1 MGSTFDRL
9 TWPVRTDRLSIRPAT
24 ATDAPSAWAYRRLG
38 DVARWMTTQH
48 ADKEAFT
55 ASFVD
60 PGRLARTLMIERD
73 GQVIGDLMLAPEDA
87 WAQTEVA
94 AGAKETQA
102 ELGWSMD
109 PAHQGHGYATEAVTA
124 LIRICFDGLGLR
136 RVTALCFADNTPSWR
151 LMERVGMRRE
161 SHSVRDSLHRTGGWM
176 DGYGYALLAEEWHA
190 R

>member
-1 MGSTFDRL
+1 MSSPLHNL
-9 TWPVRTDRLSIRPAT
+9 TWPVRTEHLLIRPAT
-24 ATDAPSAWAYRRLG
+24 AADAPSAWAYRRLEE
-38 DVARWMTTQH
+38 VARWMTTLH
-48 ADKEAFT
+48 ADEEGFT
-55 ASFVD
+55 ASFTE
-60 PGRLARTLMIERD
+60 PSRLAKTLMIERD

-94 AGAKETQA
+94 ADAKEVQA

-124 LIRICFDGLGLR
+124 LIRICFEGLGLR
-136 RVTALCFADNTPSWR
+136 RVVALCFAENAPSWR

-161 SHSVRDSLHRTGGWM
+161 SHNVGDSLHRTGGWM
-176 DGYGYALLAEEWHA
+176 DGYGYALLAEEWRA